1 MKHKYQVLL
10 WLFIIAYTCYFSYF
24 TILRYKTLY
33 ASYYDLGIMHQT
45 VYNTF
50 ISIKTGDWSR
60 FLELT
65 NPLGSNQ
72 IKRMAI
78 HNDILLALLAPFYF
92 LHSGPETLLVIQ
104 AAIIA
109 LGALAIFKIA
119 NLILQKNKYAALL
132 ALIFSLAYLLYPPLE
147 RANIFDFHA
156 VVLATAFLLF
166 MFYFWLVKKY
176 LFSLIFFVLSLFSKE
191 QVALTTMMFGLYA
204 FLNCHCERLKGA
216 KQSQLKGLKGLLRPP
231 PWRGPRN
238 DREWFFSFLIVILS
252 IFWFIF
258 SVFYL
263 IPLSRG
269 GNHFAVSRYSDF
281 GDSPLRIILGVF
293 TNPDSIFKYVFRT
306 DSLNYLINLLGP
318 IGYLSL
324 LSPIQLLITLPEF
337 AINLLSKNPNMKNI
351 IYHYTAV
358 ITPFVFISAIYGAKK
373 IIRILQIRR
382 HSGDP
387 DVTSGDSRIVV
398 RFWTRSLGSLARMT
412 KKKEILIGIF
422 ILIFSLYFAYLKGP
436 LPFSKE
442 KNIHPFKYRQ
452 KEAKDVAFWS
462 KTLKSEGLK
471 ISTTGQ
477 LSPFFTSR
485 RYFYIF
491 SANYKL
497 ADYVIVRLNE
507 IYNYPE
513 KNELIPVYER
523 LKKDYNYEL
532 IYQKENFEVYKKVAS
547 S

>member
-1 MKHKYQVLL
+1 MLKLIKNYRYKIIL
-10 WLFIIAYTCYFSYF
+10 WLFILAYTIYFSYF

-156 VVLATAFLLF
+156 VVLATTFLLF

-191 QVALTTMMFGLYA
+191 QVALTTLMFGLYA

-281 GDSPLRIILGVF
+281 GDSPLRIILGIF

-306 DSLNYLINLLGP
+306 DSLNYLKNLLGP

-337 AINLLSKNPNMKNI
+337 AINLLSKNPNMRNI

-358 ITPFVFISAIYGAKK
+358 ITPFVFISAIYGANKLANIKRTYQNSK
-373 IIRILQIRR
+373 IIGIILL
-382 HSGDP
+382 
-387 DVTSGDSRIVV
+387 IVSI
-398 RFWTRSLGSLARMT
+398 T
-412 KKKEILIGIF
+412 
-422 ILIFSLYFAYLKGP
+422 FAYYKGP
-436 LPFSKE
+436 LPFAKE
-442 KNIHPFKYRQ
+442 KNIHPFKYPQ
-452 KEAKDVAFWS
+452 KEAKDAFFWS
-462 KTLKSEGLK
+462 KTLQDEQLK

-485 RYFYIF
+485 RYFYTF
-491 SANYKL
+491 SARYRL
-497 ADYVIVRLNE
+497 ADYVVVRLNE

-513 KNELIPVYER
+513 KKELIPVYER
-523 LKKDYNYEL
+523 LKVDYNYEL
-532 IYQKENFEVYKKVAS
+532 IYQRENFEVYKRI
-547 S
+547 